1 MSSDTI
7 ISWNVRSNLS
17 WFDFQGK
24 TNPFDLGMAM
34 TSYEIKILPEI
45 VTVDEEDRI
54 QGVERL
60 TADARF
66 YTNLS
71 WSTSIRA
78 DILAHEQ
85 LHFDIAEVYARK
97 I

>member
-1 MSSDTI
+1 MRLYFLICCLSYFGLSFSQEGNEMSSDTI

-17 WFDFQGK
+17 WSDFQGE

-54 QGVERL
+54 
-60 TADARF
+60 
-66 YTNLS
+66 
-71 WSTSIRA
+71 
-78 DILAHEQ
+78 
-85 LHFDIAEVYARK
+85 
-97 I
+97 